1 MNNIVQN
8 QDSGLTK
15 FECTV
20 IMTTLIGI
28 FFAILIPYL
37 MGIKEIVVMF
47 MNSLVVITF
56 NVVAWSIIRDRFRY
70 LFED

>member
-1 MNNIVQN
+1 MDIVQN
-8 QDSGLTK
+8 KDSGLTK
-15 FECTV
+15 FEYTV

-28 FFAILIPYL
+28 FFTILIPYL

-47 MNSLVVITF
+47 MISLVVITF
-56 NVVAWSIIRDRFRY
+56 NVVAWSIIRDRFRC

>member
-1 MNNIVQN
+1 MNIVQN

-15 FECTV
+15 FEYTV

-47 MNSLVVITF
+47 MISLVVITF